1 MQPRDCARDSLFCV
15 DTLETRGL
23 RCFLCSFRLVSG
35 NLLIKPPKYSM
46 HYSISETSLQ
56 TRKRNIFLGALFALV
71 LAAVITA
78 GHFQYPET
86 YNDMFFWSVIIVV
99 VVGNLV
105 NYYRYRR
112 YLRLVEDHR
121 IEIDD
126 DEVSFFTGID
136 KSVLDTKEIVA
147 LTFYRRKGQVEHIQ
161 LKLRNGRG
169 IRLEGY
175 ADLEQ
180 LGGAIADRIPK
191 ELVVG
196 RKP

>member
-1 MQPRDCARDSLFCV
+1 M
-15 DTLETRGL
+15 
-23 RCFLCSFRLVSG
+23 
-35 NLLIKPPKYSM
+35 KPTSYSVL
-46 HYSISETSLQ
+46 YSISKTSLQ
-56 TRKRNIFLGALFALV
+56 TRKKNIFLSALFSLV
-71 LAAVITA
+71 LVAVITA

-86 YNDMFFWSVIIVV
+86 YNDLLFWSVIIVV

-121 IEIDD
+121 IEIDG
-126 DEVSFFTGID
+126 DEVCFFTGTE
-136 KSVLDTKEIVA
+136 KSVLDTKEIAA
-147 LTFYRRKGQVEHIQ
+147 LTFYRRKGQLEHIQ
-161 LKLRNGRG
+161 LKLKNNRG

-191 ELVVG
+191 EKVVG
-196 RKP
+196 REP

>member
-1 MQPRDCARDSLFCV
+1 MRY
-15 DTLETRGL
+15 T
-23 RCFLCSFRLVSG
+23 
-35 NLLIKPPKYSM
+35 
-46 HYSISETSLQ
+46 ISKSSLQ
-56 TRKRNIFLGALFALV
+56 TRKKNIFLGALFSLL
-71 LAAVITA
+71 LAAVISA

-86 YNDMFFWSVIIVV
+86 YNDMVFWSVIIVV

-121 IEIDD
+121 IEIDG
-126 DEVSFFTGID
+126 DEVSFFTGTEE
-136 KSVLDTKEIVA
+136 SVLNTNEIVA

-161 LKLRNGRG
+161 LKLRNNRG

-180 LGGAIADRIPK
+180 LGGTIADRIPK

-196 RKP
+196 RVP

>member
-1 MQPRDCARDSLFCV
+1 M
-15 DTLETRGL
+15 RGL
-23 RCFLCSFRLVSG
+23 CFLYSFRLVPG
-35 NLLIKPPKYSM
+35 NLLMKPPKYSM
-46 HYSISETSLQ
+46 LYSISETSLQ
-56 TRKRNIFLGALFALV
+56 TRKKNIFLSALFSLV

-121 IEIDD
+121 IEIDG
-126 DEVSFFTGID
+126 DEVSFFTGTE
-136 KSVLDTKEIVA
+136 KSVLNTKEIVA

-161 LKLRNGRG
+161 LKLRNNRA

-191 ELVVG
+191 EQVVG
-196 RKP
+196 REP

>member
-1 MQPRDCARDSLFCV
+1 MR
-15 DTLETRGL
+15 
-23 RCFLCSFRLVSG
+23 
-35 NLLIKPPKYSM
+35 
-46 HYSISETSLQ
+46 YSISETSLQ
-56 TRKRNIFLGALFALV
+56 TRKKNIFSSALFSLV
-71 LAAVITA
+71 LIVVVTA
-78 GHFQYPET
+78 GHVKYPET
-86 YNDMFFWSVIIVV
+86 YNDMFFWSVIIAV

-121 IEIDD
+121 IEIDGD
-126 DEVSFFTGID
+126 QVSFFTGTE

-147 LTFYRRKGQVEHIQ
+147 LTFYRRKGQLAHIQ
-161 LKLRNGRG
+161 LKLRNNRG

-191 ELVVG
+191 QVVVG
-196 RKP
+196 RES

>member
-1 MQPRDCARDSLFCV
+1 
-15 DTLETRGL
+15 
-23 RCFLCSFRLVSG
+23 
-35 NLLIKPPKYSM
+35 M

-56 TRKRNIFLGALFALV
+56 TRKKNIFLGALFSLV

-78 GHFQYPET
+78 GHFKYPEV
-86 YNDMFFWSVIIVV
+86 YNDMVFWSVIIVV
-99 VVGNLV
+99 VVGNLA

-121 IEIDD
+121 IEIDG
-126 DEVSFFTGID
+126 DEVSFFTGTE

-161 LKLRNGRG
+161 LKLRNNRG